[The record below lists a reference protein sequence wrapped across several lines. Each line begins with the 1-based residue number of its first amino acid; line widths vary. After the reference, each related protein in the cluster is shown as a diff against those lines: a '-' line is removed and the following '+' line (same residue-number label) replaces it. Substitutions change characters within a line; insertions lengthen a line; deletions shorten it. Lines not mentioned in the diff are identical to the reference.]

1 MNAVDIFFNGEILAK
16 SFPILLRGLGNT
28 LMLAVVAITCGTVG
42 GAFVALARLYAPK
55 PLRLLAVFY
64 IDILRAMPMLVVLIL
79 IYYALP
85 FVGITLSSFAAAAV
99 ALSIVMAAYT
109 AECVRAGIEAV
120 PKGQF
125 EAADALGLSFWRMM
139 QKVILPQA
147 IKLVIPPMASN
158 SVSLVKD
165 TSLAS
170 VVAMN
175 DLLKQATDA
184 QALFANPTPLIGA
197 AIIYVALL
205 WPAVRLTNRLE
216 RRFAKHDAR

>member
-1 MNAVDIFFNGEILAK
+1 MNAIDIFFNADVMRK
-16 SFPILLRGLGNT
+16 AFPILLRGLGNT
-28 LMLAVVAITCGTVG
+28 LLLSVTAITLGTIG
-42 GAFVALARLYAPK
+42 GILVCLLRLYAPR
-55 PLRLLAVFY
+55 PLRLLAILY

-85 FVGITLSSFAAAAV
+85 FVGITLSSFAAAAF

-125 EAADALGLSFWRMM
+125 EAAASLGLSFWRTM
-139 QKVILPQA
+139 QKVVLPQA
-147 IKLVIPPMASN
+147 IRLVIPPLASN

-205 WPAVRLTNRLE
+205 WPAVRLTGRLE
-216 RRFAKHDAR
+216 RHFNKGANA

>member
-1 MNAVDIFFNGEILAK
+1 MNAVDIFFNGDILLK

-28 LMLAVVAITCGTVG
+28 LMLAVVAIFCGTVG
-42 GAFVALARLYAPK
+42 GVFVSLARLYAPK
-55 PLRLLAVFY
+55 PVRLLAVFY
-64 IDILRAMPMLVVLIL
+64 IDILRSMPMLVVLIL

-85 FVGITLSSFAAAAV
+85 FVGITLSSFGAAAF

-120 PKGQF
+120 PRGQF
-125 EAADALGLSFWRMM
+125 EAADALGLSFWRTM

-197 AIIYVALL
+197 AIIYVAIL
-205 WPAVRLTNRLE
+205 WPAVRVTNRLE
-216 RRFAKHDAR
+216 RRFAKQDAR

>member
-1 MNAVDIFFNGEILAK
+1 MNAIDIFFNAEVFRK

-28 LMLAVVAITCGTVG
+28 LLLSITAIVLGTIG
-42 GAFVALARLYAPK
+42 GVLICLMRLYSPRA
-55 PLRLLAVFY
+55 LRLLAVFY
-64 IDILRAMPMLVVLIL
+64 IDVLRAMPMLVVLIL

-125 EAADALGLSFWRMM
+125 EAAQSLGLPFWRTM

-147 IKLVIPPMASN
+147 VRLVIPPLASN

-175 DLLKQATDA
+175 DLLKQATDS

-197 AIIYVALL
+197 AVIYVALL
-205 WPAVRLTNRLE
+205 WPAVRLTSRLE
-216 RRFAKHDAR
+216 RRFGAPTHH